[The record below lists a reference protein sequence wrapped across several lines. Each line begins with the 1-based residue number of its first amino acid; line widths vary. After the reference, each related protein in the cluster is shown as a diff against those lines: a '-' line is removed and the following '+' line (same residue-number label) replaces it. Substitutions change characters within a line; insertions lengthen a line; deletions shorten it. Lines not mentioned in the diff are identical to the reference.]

1 MSVFVKS
8 VSVEAPPETVFG
20 FHERE
25 DALLLLSPSFPP
37 VRVISKIGGIET
49 GSRVELK
56 IGPFVWIAVH
66 VAYQKNLFFVD
77 DQIVGPFEKWTHRH
91 EFETQD
97 GGTRLT
103 DRIEYRLRG
112 GVGVN
117 RLLGWVVNLGLHQV
131 FAHRHKVT
139 KRCCE
144 KGSP

>member
-8 VSVEAPPETVFG
+8 VSVQAPPETVFR

-25 DALLLLSPSFPP
+25 DALRLLSPSFPP
-37 VRVISKIGGIET
+37 VRVISKTGGIDA

-56 IGPFVWIAVH
+56 IGPFSWIALH
-66 VAYQKNLFFVD
+66 TGYEKNRFFVD
-77 DQIVGPFEKWTHRH
+77 DQIVGPFKKWTHRH

-112 GVGVN
+112 GVWVN
-117 RLLGWVVNLGLHQV
+117 RLLGWVVNLGLHQM
-131 FAHRHKVT
+131 FAHRHQIT
-139 KRCCE
+139 KRYCE
-144 KGSP
+144 KGAQ